1 MEDHTVQ
8 RTGENS
14 CCCNEPEEHQ
24 EAVFKTSNAYRIL
37 VGKPEGKKHLK
48 NLCMADTIILKWVL
62 KIEWD
67 GVDWIQLAGDTNQ
80 GLCTQS

>member
-37 VGKPEGKKHLK
+37 VGKPEGKKTFEK
-48 NLCMADTIILKWVL
+48 PMY
-62 KIEWD
+62 
-67 GVDWIQLAGDTNQ
+67 G
-80 GLCTQS
+80 